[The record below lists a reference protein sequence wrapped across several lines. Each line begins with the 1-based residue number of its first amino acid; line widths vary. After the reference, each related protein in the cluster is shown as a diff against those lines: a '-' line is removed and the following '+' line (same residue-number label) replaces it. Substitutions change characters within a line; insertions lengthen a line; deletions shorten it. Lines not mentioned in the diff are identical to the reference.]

1 MRVFDSHL
9 HIIDYRFPLVENQGY
24 LPAEFTCAD
33 YLAHARKLGIQG
45 GAVVSGSFQ
54 TFDQT
59 YLRAALQTLGP
70 SFVGVTQLPP
80 STSDEEILDLD
91 SCGVRAVRFNLRR
104 GGSAGVSDLDAFARR
119 VHDLSGW
126 HVELYVDARDL
137 EQLSSVLV
145 RLPVVVI
152 DHLGLSRAGFP
163 TLLRLVERGIYV
175 KATGFG
181 RLDFEPGPALR
192 ELARVNPE
200 VLLFGTDLPSTRAP
214 RPFQKQDLHLVM
226 ETLGSEVAEKVL
238 YGNAVRL
245 YRPRQAELAHS
256 I

>member
-9 HIIDYRFPLVENQGY
+9 HIIDSGYPLVENQGY
-24 LPAEFTCAD
+24 RPEEFTCAD
-33 YLAHARKLGIQG
+33 YLAYAQKLGIVG

-54 TFDQT
+54 AFDQA
-59 YLRAALQTLGP
+59 YLRAALRTLGP

-104 GGSAGVSDLDAFARR
+104 GGSAGVSDLDRFARR

-137 EQLSSVLV
+137 AQLYDLLV
-145 RLPVVVI
+145 RLPTVVI
-152 DHLGLSRAGFP
+152 DHLGVSSAGFP
-163 TLLRLVERGIYV
+163 MMLRLVERGAYT

-181 RLDFEPGPALR
+181 RLDFEAGPALR
-192 ELARVNPE
+192 ELARVNPDR
-200 VLLFGTDLPSTRAP
+200 LLFGTDLPSTRAP
-214 RPFQKQDLHLVM
+214 RPFQEGDLHLIT
-226 ETLGSEVAEKVL
+226 ETLGGKLAEKVL

-245 YRPRQAELAHS
+245 YRPRKVEPA
-256 I
+256 